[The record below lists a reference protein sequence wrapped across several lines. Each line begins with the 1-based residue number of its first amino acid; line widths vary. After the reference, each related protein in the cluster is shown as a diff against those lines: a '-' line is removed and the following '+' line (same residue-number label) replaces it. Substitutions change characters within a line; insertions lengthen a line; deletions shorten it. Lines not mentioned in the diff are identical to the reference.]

1 MIFFFAEYLKNRLLQ
16 TASTASLGSLLHLL
30 LTARAACASTMDV
43 RANLDNY
50 AKWYKQ
56 NIGEMT
62 YILGTEKFQ
71 TILRLLEE
79 SLPYEKELQY
89 LEVIKNR
96 NNLMQLYLLNNFL
109 QIHVSIAI
117 SPGGRLVQAYKTKC
131 RAHAAQLKSVAKRKA
146 STD

>member
-1 MIFFFAEYLKNRLLQ
+1 MILFFAEYLKNRLLQ

-71 TILRLLEE
+71 TILRLWR
-79 SLPYEKELQY
+79 SLYHTKR
-89 LEVIKNR
+89 V
-96 NNLMQLYLLNNFL
+96 
-109 QIHVSIAI
+109 AI
-117 SPGGRLVQAYKTKC
+117 PGGN
-131 RAHAAQLKSVAKRKA
+131 
-146 STD
+146 